1 MTVLRVGIIGCGEV
15 AQVSHIPNFNSLST
29 KYRITYLCDISKQ
42 CLQHCAQ
49 MVRGGD
55 GRAPSTTTD
64 PEELCASPEVD
75 VVLICSADEYHV
87 AHGLLGLKHN
97 KNCLIEKPLAL
108 CFRDLDQL
116 IEAEKLSKGRVF
128 VGTMRRF
135 APAFLEAVKE
145 VGSMDKIMYARVR
158 SIIGPNSNF
167 INQSCTYP
175 IGAPSDISAADQED
189 RKKRHDDIVQCALEK
204 EFGVA
209 VTEQSIRQLKILGRY
224 SIITG
229 PCLGYCIEAHTLANL
244 PFAQSEY
251 ARPICDE
258 RNHRYASTCTR
269 RFPRISGYL
278 QRSATI

>member
-1 MTVLRVGIIGCGEV
+1 MTALRVGVIGCGEV
-15 AQVSHIPNFNSLST
+15 AQVSHIPNFSFLST
-29 KYRITYLCDISKQ
+29 KFRITYLCDISQQ
-42 CLQHCAQ
+42 CLQHCAK

-55 GRAPSTTTD
+55 GRPPSTTTD

-87 AHGLLGLKHN
+87 AHGLLALEN
-97 KNCLIEKPLAL
+97 DKNTLIEKPLAL
-108 CFRDLDQL
+108 CFRDIDQL
-116 IEAEKLSKGRVF
+116 IEAEKKSKGRVF

-145 VGSMDKIMYARVR
+145 VGSMGKIMYARVR

-175 IGAPSDISAADQED
+175 VGVPSDISTSDQED
-189 RKKRHDDIVQCALEK
+189 KRRVHDDIVQCALEK

-224 SIITG
+224 DIG
-229 PCLGYCIEAHTLANL
+229 PVTL
-244 PFAQSEY
+244 
-251 ARPICDE
+251 
-258 RNHRYASTCTR
+258 
-269 RFPRISGYL
+269 
-278 QRSATI
+278 

>member
-15 AQVSHIPNFNSLST
+15 AQVLHIPNFNLLAT
-29 KYRITYLCDISKQ
+29 KFRITYLCDISHQ

-49 MVRGGD
+49 MVRGGC
-55 GRAPSTTTD
+55 GIPPCTTTD
-64 PEELCASPEVD
+64 PEELCASSEVD

-87 AHGLLGLKHN
+87 SHGLLALQHDKY
-97 KNCLIEKPLAL
+97 CLIDKPLAL
-108 CFRDLDQL
+108 CFRDIAQL
-116 IEAEKLSKGRVF
+116 IEAETNSKARVF

-158 SIIGPNSNF
+158 AIIGPNSNF

-175 IGAPSDISAADQED
+175 VGVPSDISAADQEN

-209 VTEQSIRQLKILGRY
+209 MTDQSIRMLKILGRY
-224 SIITG
+224 
-229 PCLGYCIEAHTLANL
+229 EA
-244 PFAQSEY
+244 
-251 ARPICDE
+251 
-258 RNHRYASTCTR
+258 ASVYY
-269 RFPRISGYL
+269 PRDPSL
-278 QRSATI
+278 SNRHVSA